1 MAPVLEFFGGQR
13 EPYLIERAEVY
24 IGRGAACAVR
34 LDSAGAAERH
44 ARMTM
49 DGAGNVFIQDLDTH
63 SGTLR
68 NGNFVYGVQQLS
80 EGDTIEIGGM
90 SLTFRAAAPAL
101 SVAPAAASTSAA
113 APRSTAQMRAS
124 AEERTRMPTELPP
137 EVKAA
142 LAARQQQA
150 AQAANAPKPPPPV
163 EAAPAGIIVGTP
175 EPEPDN
181 FRTVQMAPPDL
192 AALGI
197 DPASLPPIRKPEPKP
212 AAAPP
217 PQPPVPSA
225 AKRTMMGMPAPV
237 LPKPPGAVKP
247 ADVPLSPP
255 TPNLGYMATA
265 ELQAQKLPTDPPTVQ
280 TTAPPSTQ
288 QRAVTPPPSTQ
299 QRAVTPPPQTQQ
311 RAVTPPPQT
320 PVMARHPHA
329 TAPTMMGVPR
339 PVLPQTSTP
348 VATPPVAP
356 PPAMKTAQLEVPVV
370 PVAAPAMPPVAAPYV
385 PPSAQP
391 KPPLA
396 PAPQPTPVATGPL
409 PQHAYTP
416 PPKGSF
422 GAFSRALAFMGQI
435 FSLAAKHKAL
445 GKPLVYD
452 VLLTTPIMAA
462 FTVLELFVHSRGG
475 FYAVMGVEA
484 FLLYFIDYACNS
496 ITASLMYD
504 YAMTGEASM
513 STAIPRVKKALPGV
527 MTFAAVSALL
537 DLASTYARERNDVVS
552 KIILRVL
559 RAIWTTATYV
569 IMPALVIEG
578 VSFGD
583 AFKRS
588 KALMDQD
595 PTGVGAGVVA
605 MSLTSYIV
613 AAICFPLAYV
623 LLHAGAHIHP
633 AVGALLSML
642 IVNLYWAVSGWM
654 KIAYATCFYMW
665 ARECERTGTTDHALA
680 PIPLRT
686 ALDAA

>member
-80 EGDTIEIGGM
+80 EG
-90 SLTFRAAAPAL
+90 
-101 SVAPAAASTSAA
+101 
-113 APRSTAQMRAS
+113 
-124 AEERTRMPTELPP
+124 
-137 EVKAA
+137 KAA

-288 QRAVTPPPSTQ
+288 QRAVTPPPST
-299 QRAVTPPPQTQQ
+299 
-311 RAVTPPPQT
+311 
-320 PVMARHPHA
+320 
-329 TAPTMMGVPR
+329 
-339 PVLPQTSTP
+339 
-348 VATPPVAP
+348 
-356 PPAMKTAQLEVPVV
+356 
-370 PVAAPAMPPVAAPYV
+370 
-385 PPSAQP
+385 
-391 KPPLA
+391 
-396 PAPQPTPVATGPL
+396 
-409 PQHAYTP
+409 
-416 PPKGSF
+416 
-422 GAFSRALAFMGQI
+422 
-435 FSLAAKHKAL
+435 
-445 GKPLVYD
+445 
-452 VLLTTPIMAA
+452 
-462 FTVLELFVHSRGG
+462 
-475 FYAVMGVEA
+475 
-484 FLLYFIDYACNS
+484 
-496 ITASLMYD
+496 
-504 YAMTGEASM
+504 
-513 STAIPRVKKALPGV
+513 
-527 MTFAAVSALL
+527 
-537 DLASTYARERNDVVS
+537 
-552 KIILRVL
+552 
-559 RAIWTTATYV
+559 
-569 IMPALVIEG
+569 
-578 VSFGD
+578 
-583 AFKRS
+583 
-588 KALMDQD
+588 
-595 PTGVGAGVVA
+595 
-605 MSLTSYIV
+605 
-613 AAICFPLAYV
+613 
-623 LLHAGAHIHP
+623 
-633 AVGALLSML
+633 
-642 IVNLYWAVSGWM
+642 
-654 KIAYATCFYMW
+654 
-665 ARECERTGTTDHALA
+665 
-680 PIPLRT
+680 
-686 ALDAA
+686 